1 MKSQI
6 IEVLPNLV
14 TESPY
19 FKLLI
24 DGKYITLEMYRTDLE
39 NDRERAFER
48 IKKAEF
54 AALNG
59 NEKQVEI
66 LVSEINKDEKGDT
79 WQSFLPEPNPYYTIV
94 SSDSPTLFHVGYF
107 DKDGTWN
114 TESDHERLE
123 EAINRAETMNK
134 NRTRIDREKIC
145 SFGFWRDIAEEYA
158 TNPNILD
165 NKYHALYFAAL
176 RLDEKERAYLGA
188 AYPGL
193 ANEVW
198 YYYSKK

>member
-1 MKSQI
+1 MKTQI
-6 IEVLPNLV
+6 IEVLPKIAN
-14 TESPY
+14 ENPF
-19 FKLLI
+19 FKLMV
-24 DGKYITLEMYRTDLE
+24 DDKFVTLEIYRTEKE
-39 NDRERAFER
+39 NDREKALER

-59 NEKQVEI
+59 NEKEVEV
-66 LVSEINKDEKGDT
+66 LVSETTKDENGNNWET
-79 WQSFLPEPNPYYTIV
+79 FLPINHYYTIV

-107 DKDGTWN
+107 LYDGTWH

-198 YYYSKK
+198 YYHSKK